1 VPLGVTLVVNFFGAR
16 ARLKRDTIEQTEAGF
31 TASAEMR
38 KLCPT
43 DSLAA
48 GYLLDPLGLPRFAGG
63 GIGLSSL
70 I

>member
-1 VPLGVTLVVNFFGAR
+1 MLRTVNFFGAR

-48 GYLLDPLGLPRFAGG
+48 GYLLDPFGLPRFAGG
-63 GIGLSSL
+63 GMGLSSL